1 MSCTGLDLA
10 EIGILA
16 ETRYWIE
23 WWQRASDGTFDR
35 DYSHQLDPTRDDLY
49 DYGSKAYMTRPRDT
63 GKPSAMGP
71 YVDYGGVDDYLV
83 TVSVPVTSH
92 GVFVGIVAADIRVAS
107 LERSVAPWLAQA
119 DGACILLSS
128 ASRVL
133 LSNSVR
139 YNVGDVLPADA
150 DLSFTEVGLFGW
162 VIGRAKDSL

>member
-1 MSCTGLDLA
+1 MA

-83 TVSVPVTSH
+83 TVSVPVASN

-119 DGACILLSS
+119 GARPGAFATSLGG
-128 ASRVL
+128 VL
-133 LSNSVR
+133 LIYGALRKLALAFSALGAAQIS
-139 YNVGDVLPADA
+139 
-150 DLSFTEVGLFGW
+150 
-162 VIGRAKDSL
+162 